1 MFENPPVPESKLYPT
16 DSKEMV
22 GKEEWVAE
30 KAMEVRSNPKL
41 MFAALEWDGEQTG
54 SEEVYHMLAEWMK
67 SYQFFDLHKRSETS
81 AHLELA
87 MHEIAVSYAEYVLLP
102 AHIEK
107 MKNGNF
113 EG

>member
-1 MFENPPVPESKLYPT
+1 MFEPQVPESKLYPA
-16 DSKEMV
+16 DYKEMV

-30 KAMEVRSNPKL
+30 KAMEVRSTPKL
-41 MFAALEWDGEQTG
+41 MYEALLWDGEQTG
-54 SEEVYHMLAEWMK
+54 TDEIYGALAEWTNGR
-67 SYQFFDLHKRSETS
+67 QFFNKDDREIDDNCLLY
-81 AHLELA
+81 HLQELA
-87 MHEIAVSYAEYVLLP
+87 ERYAEYVLLP